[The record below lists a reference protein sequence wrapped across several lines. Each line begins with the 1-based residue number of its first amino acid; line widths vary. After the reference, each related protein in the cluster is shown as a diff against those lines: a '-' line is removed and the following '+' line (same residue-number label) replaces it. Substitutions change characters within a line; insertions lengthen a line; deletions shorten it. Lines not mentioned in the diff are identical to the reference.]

1 MKVTIPN
8 LIIFFI
14 LFSNIPSDIWAKMQE
29 VYDCPSDIDLFTG
42 GIAQLPSDN
51 SHLGKVFK
59 AMIKDLFARTKE
71 GDRFFFTHRGSNLN
85 GVGFQRDARK
95 ILVSRTMSAIICDNS
110 NITKVPQNVFTLGS
124 STVDCSETAK
134 IDESNVAE
142 LLKFAN

>member
-1 MKVTIPN
+1 MSGDDGLVGPTFGC
-8 LIIFFI
+8 II
-14 LFSNIPSDIWAKMQE
+14 
-29 VYDCPSDIDLFTG
+29 
-42 GIAQLPSDN
+42 
-51 SHLGKVFK
+51 GKQFELLK
-59 AMIKDLFARTKE
+59 K

-142 LLKFAN
+142 LLKFAD